1 MLLLG
6 GGALSLGAVVLALL
20 SPPFDVVRLG
30 INLALIIVGLLMG
43 KAIGSVLFRGA
54 AAGK

>member
-6 GGALSLGAVVLALL
+6 GSALSLGALLLALL
-20 SPPFDVVRLG
+20 SPPFNLVRLA
-30 INLALIIVGLLMG
+30 INLALIVVGLLMG
-43 KAIGSVLFRGA
+43 KAIGTVLFRGV